1 MNRLLVINLSAVRI
15 ETCSFKRD
23 VLVTWGTPATQVGQ
37 DWFLGNC
44 QGWRKVRLKRFFFF
58 FFFFS
63 FWRASVL
70 QTFKLLPICK
80 NAVVYVCWDWNILSS
95 SYLVLLF
102 VFLTAFLFSFFFCMS
117 VIIVLSEALF
127 KQTKD
132 QQGTHFRKWPDF
144 AKTKI
149 KVGFLLTCW
158 LTVTSTLATKLLSR
172 Y

>member
-1 MNRLLVINLSAVRI
+1 MNRLLVINLSAVRG
-15 ETCSFKRD
+15 CSFKRD

-58 FFFFS
+58 S

-70 QTFKLLPICK
+70 QSFKLLWICK
-80 NAVVYVCWDWNILSS
+80 NAMVYVCWDWNILSS
-95 SYLVLLF
+95 PCLVLLGF
-102 VFLTAFLFSFFFCMS
+102 FFFLTAFLFFSFFLHVCNYT
-117 VIIVLSEALF
+117 VLSEVLF

-132 QQGTHFRKWPDF
+132 HQGTHFRKWPDF
-144 AKTKI
+144 AKTQI

-158 LTVTSTLATKLLSR
+158 LIVTSMLATKLSSR
-172 Y
+172 YY